1 MNRYQKL
8 NCNKHFNLL
17 ISGPDGSPLNRSLSK
32 GIEIGPF
39 YKPAAPK
46 CEGWKTSV
54 VDIFS
59 KEELLNLLVSELE
72 SYRNQIED
80 IDILWDWKNK
90 SLEEEVINK
99 IGGNLDYIIS
109 SHSIEH
115 VVDLIEFLKSCSNIL
130 KSEGVFNLA
139 IPDLRYTFDFFRN
152 PSTIGQALSVYNNKS
167 KRHSSEMFLDAII
180 CQGQVGGHPCWP
192 PLPYFTDFNEPYT
205 QADRIVKL
213 FTQKLEDSWK
223 IYQDDKLS
231 NNHIDFHNWVFTPS
245 SFRLLIFELWILGII
260 DFTVNKIIY
269 DDGRIGSEFFVQL
282 VKKNKASEDITSQ
295 EIEEYRYELLSNI
308 VIELAERVTIG
319 NLKKK

>member
-8 NCNKHFNLL
+8 NYNKHFKLL

-167 KRHSSEMFLDAII
+167 KRHSSEAHLDSILY
-180 CQGQVGGHPCWP
+180 QGRIGDHACW
-192 PLPYFTDFNEPYT
+192 LPIPGAEIWGVELNV
-205 QADRIVKL
+205 DRIVKL
-213 FTQKLEDSWK
+213 SEQKLEDSWK